1 MSPENKLS
9 SVCIRVFFKV
19 GNTEDGENLC
29 HPICT
34 LSDHTEKK
42 SWSPLSLLLKWK
54 YCLGSSK

>member
-1 MSPENKLS
+1 MWVDMSPENKLS

-42 SWSPLSLLLKWK
+42 VEVHSAF
-54 YCLGSSK
+54 Y